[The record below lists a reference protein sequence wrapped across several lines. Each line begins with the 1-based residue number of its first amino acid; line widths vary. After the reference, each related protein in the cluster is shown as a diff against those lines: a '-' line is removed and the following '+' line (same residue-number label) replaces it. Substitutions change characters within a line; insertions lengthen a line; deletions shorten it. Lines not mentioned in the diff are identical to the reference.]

1 LILFSPDK
9 HTVNLQTGNGT
20 PKTIKK
26 YGFKDLNSGFLRKL
40 KKIDE
45 VRRKCWQK
53 LNKICVEIR
62 KNRCQKPSRDFQLLI
77 D

>member
-26 YGFKDLNSGFLRKL
+26 YGFKDLKSGFLRKL

-45 VRRKCWQK
+45 VRK
-53 LNKICVEIR
+53 LFPFEKTSIL
-62 KNRCQKPSRDFQLLI
+62 SGSASLYYLLDTI
-77 D
+77 HFD